1 MILLIFKISFSE
13 KCNECPYDSTC
24 YRGQCKCPKECPSD
38 YEPVCGPTFQA
49 LNLTSLDL
57 SKLSMLQPAR
67 GRGAELAL
75 ICVGVTRHRRDC
87 CSQCLGR
94 AQFKHFINTETEAAG
109 R

>member
-1 MILLIFKISFSE
+1 
-13 KCNECPYDSTC
+13 
-24 YRGQCKCPKECPSD
+24 
-38 YEPVCGPTFQA
+38 
-49 LNLTSLDL
+49 
-57 SKLSMLQPAR
+57 MLQPAR